1 LTGQSEPAGR
11 GALTPAVVA
20 AALFAVLAAAISISF
35 VVSRGGLVLPVAA
48 TRSGDV
54 AAVSPAPASAVTTP
68 TAASTPSPIATVAP
82 SDVPTPTPVS
92 TPKPSTRPSAAPGPF
107 PTLAPGDPLI
117 GLPACP
123 DHPGCYIYT
132 VRRGDTFSGVSDRFG
147 LLLWVTAALNP
158 EVTDQGQILVGQ
170 PLYLG
175 HDPMARLELCR
186 DGSCR
191 QYVVRAGDS
200 VSAIAARFHLSTA
213 AVQAANPGLGTI
225 RVGDV
230 VRLPISG

>member
-1 LTGQSEPAGR
+1 
-11 GALTPAVVA
+11 VVA
-20 AALFAVLAAAISISF
+20 AAVFAVLAAAISISF

-54 AAVSPAPASAVTTP
+54 ATVSARPQESHVATSSSRPVSSPAVTVG
-68 TAASTPSPIATVAP
+68 PSV
-82 SDVPTPTPVS
+82 VPTPAT
-92 TPKPSTRPSAAPGPF
+92 TPKPSARPSPAPGSF

-117 GLPACP
+117 GLPGCP
-123 DHPGCYIYT
+123 DHPGCYVYT

-147 LLLWVTAALNP
+147 LLLWVTTALNP
-158 EVTDQGQILVGQ
+158 EVTDPSRIVVGQ
-170 PLYLG
+170 ALYLG
-175 HDPMARLELCR
+175 HDPMARLERCP

-191 QYVVRAGDS
+191 LYVVRSGDS

-213 AVQAANPGLGTI
+213 AVEAANPGLGTI
-225 RVGDV
+225 RAGDL